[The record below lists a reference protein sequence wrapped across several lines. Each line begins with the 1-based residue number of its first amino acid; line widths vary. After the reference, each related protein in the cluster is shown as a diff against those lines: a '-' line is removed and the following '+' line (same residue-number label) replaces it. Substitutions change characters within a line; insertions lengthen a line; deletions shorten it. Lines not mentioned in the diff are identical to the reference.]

1 MAAGAARGML
11 RARGLPPGRDGTACA
26 ASFDPPPKDWGY
38 ALPALPGGGTG
49 GGAP

>member
-11 RARGLPPGRDGTACA
+11 RARGLPPGRDGTGCA
-26 ASFDPPPKDWGY
+26 DSFAPPPKGWGY
-38 ALPALPGGGTG
+38 ALPALPGAG